1 MSHPGQTVRVKVDV
15 TNPGQLFACCGIL
28 EVAHRVWQ
36 PGPAQGWFADGH
48 FFLARSDGKS
58 ADMAELV
65 NAVVQCEAKAVPIED
80 PKTDPIETGDPIRLR
95 LDWWRKSD
103 GSTNLFKTWAA
114 NATSLQMFRKWQEAL
129 KRCLDSIKRDPENIL
144 SFSERVQGSYGF
156 DSALSWDRLRV
167 GFSFNEHNSLKK
179 LPAHPAVELFG
190 AIGLQRFFPYLD
202 EQQQAVS
209 YSVWRVPLTAPV
221 AWAAE
226 LGLLP
231 GVSLH
236 RFTTRFLDRGNF
248 KGLDTAR
255 IVKGGFYE

>member
-1 MSHPGQTVRVKVDV
+1 MIHPGQTVRVKVNV

-36 PGPAQGWFADGH
+36 PGPVKAWFADDR
-48 FFLARSDGKS
+48 FFLARSDGKL
-58 ADMAELV
+58 ADLAALV
-65 NAVVQCEAKAVPIED
+65 HAAVHCEAKAVPIDD
-80 PKTDPIETGDPIRLR
+80 PKTDPIEIGDPIKLR
-95 LDWWRKSD
+95 LDWWQRSD
-103 GSTNLFKTWAA
+103 GSKNPFKTWAA

-129 KRCLDSIKRDPENIL
+129 KRCADSIKRDPENIL

-156 DSALSWDRLRV
+156 DSDLCWNSLRI
-167 GFSFNEHNSLKK
+167 GFSFNEHNALKR

-202 EQQQAVS
+202 EQQQALS

-221 AWAAE
+221 ARAAE

-236 RFTTRFLDRGNF
+236 RFTTRFQDRGNF

-255 IVKGGFYE
+255 TVKGGFYE